1 MPDHKP
7 RSSISA
13 DNRAAALAV
22 LVLFLLALL
31 PYANTLL
38 NDFAYVYDD
47 KAQILDNPYVHGFRY
62 LGQILTTPVWSH
74 AGAGAFT
81 GYYRPM
87 MTFGFLVC
95 YQLFG
100 PLAYGFHLANL
111 LLHAAVV
118 CLLYLLTLRLFRD
131 RRLALVAAGLFALH
145 PIHTEPVNWISGVT
159 ELEVTFFYLLTF
171 WFFLALAAPED
182 SPSVGAGGWRRLG
195 VHAALLASFVLTI
208 FSKEQAVTLPVL
220 AAIYEH
226 GYRRDRAETTW
237 AQKLSRYGGL
247 WLITLG
253 YGIFRLRFLG
263 ALARPKAFNQ
273 LTGFETILS
282 ALSLLG
288 QYLGRLFWPVH
299 LMSFRPFQKSVSLWD
314 PSVLA
319 GLAALAL
326 CISAFILLWKRA
338 PGISFGV
345 VWFLVTQAPVLNA
358 RWLGKYV
365 FSERYLYLPSVGFCW
380 AIAWAGAALWQRI
393 SPLPARLD
401 SARRPEPVEGPA
413 GESGEAQ
420 AGRRAWE
427 RAALVL
433 GACVLAALCVARI
446 FTRNRDWR
454 DDITLL
460 TRTLAVQPQD
470 ALLHDGLGLAY
481 WWRNQPEA
489 AELEWRESLRLD
501 PNSSSVLN
509 SLGMAYARERR
520 FPEAVKLFQA
530 ALSLDPRFARAHL
543 DLGATFAQMGRTD
556 DAEREFRAA
565 VALTPL
571 DFEAHNL
578 LGKLCFDSGRLAEAE
593 AQFQLSL
600 DAEPN
605 VAAYD
610 YLGYVYVR
618 QGAPGDAQRAF
629 EAALTLNPSDS
640 HAHYN
645 LGLIYA
651 AAGQNAE
658 ALRELRKALEADP
671 GNPEILSA
679 LQRLQHQVPDA
690 RSRQ

>member
-1 MPDHKP
+1 MSFPNRT
-7 RSSISA
+7 RSSPATSSPARAFSA
-13 DNRAAALAV
+13 FDARLVAL
-22 LVLFLLALL
+22 LILLAIL

-47 KAQILDNPYVHGFRY
+47 KAQIIDNPYVHSFRF
-62 LGQILTTPVWSH
+62 LGQIFTTPVWSH
-74 AGAGAFT
+74 AGAEAFT

-95 YQLFG
+95 HQLFG

-111 LLHAAVV
+111 LLHAGVV

-131 RRLALVAAGLFALH
+131 RRVALVAAGLFALH
-145 PIHTEPVNWISGVT
+145 PIHTEPVDWISGVT
-159 ELEVTFFYLLTF
+159 ELEVTFFYLFTF
-171 WFFLALAAPED
+171 WFFLSLAAPED

-195 VHAALLASFVLTI
+195 VHAALLTSFVLTI
-208 FSKEQAVTLPVL
+208 FSKEQAVTLPLL

-226 GYRRDRAETTW
+226 AYRRDRAETTW
-237 AQKLSRYGGL
+237 AQKLLRYGGL
-247 WLITLG
+247 WLVTLG

-263 ALARPKAFNQ
+263 ALARPQAFNQ
-273 LTGFETILS
+273 LTGFETVLS

-288 QYLGRLFWPVH
+288 QYLGKLFWPVH
-299 LMSFRPFQKSVSLWD
+299 LMGFRPFQKSESLGD
-314 PSVLA
+314 PAVLA

-326 CISAFILLWKRA
+326 CISAFILFRRRA
-338 PGISFGV
+338 PAISFGV
-345 VWFLVTQAPVLNA
+345 AWFLVTLAPVLNA

-380 AIAWAGAALWQRI
+380 AIAWAGAALWQRV
-393 SPLPARLD
+393 AR
-401 SARRPEPVEGPA
+401 
-413 GESGEAQ
+413 
-420 AGRRAWE
+420 GRTLE
-427 RAALVL
+427 RAAVIF
-433 GACVLAALCVARI
+433 GACVLAALCAVRT

-489 AELEWRESLRLD
+489 AELEWREALRLD

-509 SLGMAYARERR
+509 SLGMAYAKDRR
-520 FPEAVKLFQA
+520 FPEAVKLFQT
-530 ALSLDPRFARAHL
+530 ALLLDPHFARAHL
-543 DLGATFAQMGRTD
+543 DLGATYAQMGRTG

-578 LGKLCFDSGRLAEAE
+578 LGKLCFDNGRLPEAE
-593 AQFQLSL
+593 EQFRLSL
-600 DAEPN
+600 QAEPN

-610 YLGYVYVR
+610 HLGYIYVR
-618 QGAPGDAQRAF
+618 ENARDKAQHAF

-671 GNPEILSA
+671 GNPEVLSA
-679 LQRLQHQVPDA
+679 LQRLQHQAP
-690 RSRQ
+690 